1 MAEPRLSDD
10 ELIRQIEAAREAER
24 VADVTEPRARAA
36 YYDAAAG
43 RIVVELKLGGAFAF
57 PVDMYPELAGRSAAQ
72 LAAVQPAFSGEAL
85 EWEELDVHIAVAG
98 IMVRMLGPAMLRAFA
113 QRGGSSTSE
122 RKAAAARA
130 NGARGGRPRKQ
141 PPKQPPE
148 PFRYTMPPPGYGV
161 LRARERPVDELT
173 PLLPERPLDEY
184 GLPIPPEPKPRR
196 RGRKKTDE

>member
-1 MAEPRLSDD
+1 MVEPRLSDD

-43 RIVVELKLGGAFAF
+43 RIVVELRLGGAFAF
-57 PVDMYPELAGRSAAQ
+57 PVDMFPELAGRSAAQ
-72 LAAVQPAFSGEAL
+72 LAAVQPASSGEAL

-98 IMVRMLGPAMLRAFA
+98 VLVRMLGPAMLRAFA

-122 RKAAAARA
+122 RKAAAART

-141 PPKQPPE
+141 QPE
-148 PFRYTMPPPGYGV
+148 PFRYTMPPPAHGV
-161 LRARERPVDELT
+161 LRAHERPVDELT
-173 PLLPERPLDEY
+173 PLLPELPLDEY
-184 GLPIPPEPKPRR
+184 GLPIPPEPAPRR
-196 RGRKKTDE
+196 RGRKRSAE